1 MGCRSF
7 TGLLDV
13 EEKEKRMKRFFAL
26 KYLHGLILPILAYVS
41 FNATGWLTFL
51 PFIEAFVVI
60 PLLEMFIRPNTVNVS
75 EAEEAIRKKDP
86 IYDWQLYIMLPA
98 QFILLFI
105 FLQSM
110 QEPALTLID
119 KIGRISSMGILCGVV
134 GINVAH
140 ELGHRN
146 TWYEQLMAKLLLLS
160 SLYMHFF
167 IEHNKGHHRNV
178 STKEDPAS
186 ARFGEILYVFWIRSV
201 IYSYLSAWKIE
212 LEKLKKIGQ
221 PFLSLKNEMLIFQCI
236 QVGMILSIGLIFG
249 WITMGYFI
257 LAAVMGFLLLET
269 VNYIEHYGLERD
281 KKGEAY
287 ERVMPHHSWNSD
299 HVVGRVVLFE
309 LSRHSDHHFIASRKY
324 QILRH
329 IDESPQ
335 MPTGYP
341 GMMLLATVPPLWFK
355 VMNPRIQKIRKD
367 KLTQAA

>member
-1 MGCRSF
+1 M
-7 TGLLDV
+7 
-13 EEKEKRMKRFFAL
+13 
-26 KYLHGLILPILAYVS
+26 ILPLLAYVS
-41 FNATGWLTFL
+41 FNSTGWFTFL
-51 PFIEAFVVI
+51 PFLEAFVII
-60 PLLEMFIRPNTVNVS
+60 PLLELVVKPNPGNLS

-98 QFILLFI
+98 QFMLLFV
-105 FLQSM
+105 FLGSM
-110 QEPALTLID
+110 QEVGLTLID

-146 TWYEQLMAKLLLLS
+146 TWYEQLMAKALLLS

-186 ARFGEILYVFWIRSV
+186 ARFGEILYAFWVRSV
-201 IYSYLSAWKIE
+201 VYSYASAWKIE
-212 LEKLKKIGQ
+212 SEKLKKLGK
-221 PFLSLKNEMLIFQCI
+221 PFLSFSNEMLLFQLI
-236 QVGMILSIGLIFG
+236 QVGLTVCIGLFFG
-249 WITMGYFI
+249 WTVMGYFVA
-257 LAAVMGFLLLET
+257 AAVMGFLLLET

-281 KKGEAY
+281 RKESGY

-299 HVVGRVVLFE
+299 HIVGRVVLFE

-329 IDESPQ
+329 IEESPQ

-341 GMMLLATVPPLWFK
+341 GMMLMATFPPLWFS
-355 VMNPRIQKIRKD
+355 VMNPKIKRLKKD
-367 KLTQAA
+367 KLSSAA